1 MSYKLQKNNKH
12 LSKIF
17 DIISENI
24 QDSVF
29 KKLGLRFFVYMV
41 SKKIIHVYSVKK
53 KKNISAIV
61 TVIDYKNYISMNEKM
76 INYFFQH
83 PIQLFVNLITVLS
96 SMSKKSTIKIKS
108 DYLHLLHLIIIK
120 KNFSNI
126 SIERKDNIL
135 NNFYK
140 KILNNHNAKVLF
152 LCFDKK
158 NKKAQN
164 YYKRNNFV
172 FLHKVKNLIYLK
184 KDFYK

>member
-83 PIQLFVNLITVLS
+83 PIQLFVNLIAVLS
-96 SMSKKSTIKIKS
+96 SMSKKSTIKIKT